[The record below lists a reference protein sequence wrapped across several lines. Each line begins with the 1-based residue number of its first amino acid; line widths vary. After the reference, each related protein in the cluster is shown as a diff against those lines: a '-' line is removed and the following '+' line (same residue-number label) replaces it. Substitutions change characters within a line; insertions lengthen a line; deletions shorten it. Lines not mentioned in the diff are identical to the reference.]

1 MNGRLVLELP
11 GCDRVTPF
19 KVWTGLGRDSSAFMD
34 AIAWTLDASIL
45 SHHSRSGMVKSH

>member
-1 MNGRLVLELP
+1 MRSRHTFKGVDKLGQGRLRME
-11 GCDRVTPF
+11 
-19 KVWTGLGRDSSAFMD
+19 